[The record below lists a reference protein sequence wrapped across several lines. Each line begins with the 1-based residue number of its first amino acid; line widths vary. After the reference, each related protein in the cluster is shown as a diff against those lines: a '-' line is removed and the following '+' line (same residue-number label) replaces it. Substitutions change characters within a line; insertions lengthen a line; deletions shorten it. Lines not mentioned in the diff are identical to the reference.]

1 MSLDTGLASSQVRIM
16 EFGLLIIIG
25 EQTQKRTC
33 FSQDELLSV
42 VSDLFGELPW
52 QMIQTNTAFSPGQ
65 EQFCLQ
71 QCWGK
76 EGTFGVDLSPA
87 VWKPMKSADKIHPVD
102 NLGQNEVSHADV

>member
-42 VSDLFGELPW
+42 VSDLFGELP
-52 QMIQTNTAFSPGQ
+52 
-65 EQFCLQ
+65 
-71 QCWGK
+71 
-76 EGTFGVDLSPA
+76 
-87 VWKPMKSADKIHPVD
+87 
-102 NLGQNEVSHADV
+102 